1 LSPVQTSQRRVEIGV
16 VGRPHGVR
24 GALHVFLH
32 NTASDILKEIDGVEL
47 SATGRE
53 PAAYR
58 ISDVRRAAKSCIVA
72 LEGVDRRE
80 LAEALTGARVLVPRA
95 ALPALEDGEYYVDDL
110 IGLEVLSGG
119 RLVGEVIGSRAQGG
133 IEVLTV
139 RGELV
144 DVEVPFVAEYI
155 IAVDIDDARIEVGEI
170 GDLPTTARSGRREA
184 GV

>member
-1 LSPVQTSQRRVEIGV
+1 M

-24 GALHVFLH
+24 GALHIFLY
-32 NTASDILKEIDGVEL
+32 NTASDILNGIDGVEL
-47 SATGRE
+47 SAAGDGPT
-53 PAAYR
+53 AYR
-58 ISDVRRAAKSCIVA
+58 LADVRRAAKSCIVA
-72 LEGVDRRE
+72 LEGVDSRE

-95 ALPALEDGEYYVDDL
+95 AFPSLDDGEYYVDDL

-119 RLVGEVIGSRAQGG
+119 RLVGTVLGSRAQGG

-139 RGELV
+139 RGELI

-155 IAVDIDDARIEVGEI
+155 VAVDLDAARIEVGEI
-170 GDLPTTARSGRREA
+170 GDLPTTARSGRREE